1 MGSVW
6 SESERGSR
14 RLVRCD
20 PSEESE
26 ESEDPYPVS
35 GAGPSTLRGLVHPNA
50 STLSQLRC
58 AMISA
63 VLILG

>member
-6 SESERGSR
+6 SESERGSG

-20 PSEESE
+20 PSEESK
-26 ESEDPYPVS
+26 DPYPVS

-50 STLSQLRC
+50 STLSELRC

-63 VLILG
+63 MLILG